1 MPPCCTSWPEYASN
15 CSDLATRIRP
25 TTRRPARE
33 DHLAPRRRPRQ
44 ARAQATTG
52 AILEA
57 AARVLSAR
65 GYAGTT
71 TNHVAAEA
79 GVSIG
84 SLYEYYPSK
93 DALVVAILEAH
104 IAEATSVL
112 EGAAATIAAR
122 PDATLDWIIG
132 TYVAAMVRLH
142 ASDPGLHR
150 VLFEEAPLPARV
162 RKTLATVEAE
172 MVAHTTAL
180 LRGHRAVRVADPA
193 LAAALVVRTV
203 EALTH
208 HHVLLH
214 PTKAVDDQR
223 WAREVTTLVVR
234 YLQG

>member
-1 MPPCCTSWPEYASN
+1 
-15 CSDLATRIRP
+15 LATRIRA
-25 TTRRPARE
+25 TARRRARD

-44 ARAQATTG
+44 ARARATTD
-52 AILEA
+52 AILTA
-57 AARVLSAR
+57 AARVLAAR
-65 GYAGTT
+65 GYAATT

-104 IAEATSVL
+104 IAEATTVL
-112 EGAAATIAAR
+112 DEAAATVRAR
-122 PDATLDWIIG
+122 PDASLDWMIG
-132 TYVAAMVRLH
+132 TFVAAMVRLH

-162 RKTLATVEAE
+162 RRTLATVEQA
-172 MVAHTTAL
+172 MVAHTTDL
-180 LRGHRAVRVADPA
+180 LRRHPAVRVADPA

-208 HHVLLH
+208 HHVLLER
-214 PTKAVDDQR
+214 ARAGDDAR
-223 WAREVTTLVVR
+223 WAREVTALVTR
-234 YLQG
+234 YLEGPRAPAR

>member
-1 MPPCCTSWPEYASN
+1 M
-15 CSDLATRIRP
+15 ATRIRASA
-25 TTRRPARE
+25 RRAVRE

-44 ARAQATTG
+44 ARARATTE

-57 AARVLSAR
+57 AARVLAAC
-65 GYAGTT
+65 GYAATT

-104 IAEATSVL
+104 IAEAAGVL
-112 EGAAATIAAR
+112 EEAAATVRAR
-122 PDATLDWIIG
+122 PDASLEWTIG
-132 TYVAAMVRLH
+132 TFVAAMVRLH

-162 RKTLATVEAE
+162 RRTLAGVESA
-172 MVAHTTAL
+172 MVAHTTEL
-180 LRGHRAVRVADPA
+180 LRRHPAVRVADPA

-208 HHVLLH
+208 HHVLLD
-214 PTKAVDDQR
+214 PTRAVDDAR
-223 WAREVTTLVVR
+223 WAREVTTLVTR
-234 YLQG
+234 YLEAPGTRAR

>member
-1 MPPCCTSWPEYASN
+1 
-15 CSDLATRIRP
+15 
-25 TTRRPARE
+25 
-33 DHLAPRRRPRQ
+33 
-44 ARAQATTG
+44 
-52 AILEA
+52 
-57 AARVLSAR
+57 VR
-65 GYAGTT
+65 GYAATT

-112 EGAAATIAAR
+112 EAAAATVRAR
-122 PDATLDWIIG
+122 PAASLEWTIG
-132 TYVAAMVRLH
+132 TFVAAMVRLH

-162 RKTLATVEAE
+162 RRTLAGVESA
-172 MVAHTTAL
+172 MVAETAEL
-180 LRGHRAVRVADPA
+180 LRRHAGVRVADPA

-208 HHVLLH
+208 HHVLLD
-214 PTKAVDDQR
+214 PTGAVDDVR
-223 WAREVTTLVVR
+223 WAREVTAMVTR
-234 YLQG
+234 YLEGAPRPRAR